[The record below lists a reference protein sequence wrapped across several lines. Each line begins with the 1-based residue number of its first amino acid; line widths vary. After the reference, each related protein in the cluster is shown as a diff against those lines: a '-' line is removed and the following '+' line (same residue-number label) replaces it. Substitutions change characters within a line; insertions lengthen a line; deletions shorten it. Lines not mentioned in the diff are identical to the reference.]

1 MGLRAEAPADF
12 ATQSNAAWHDTS
24 DSSTP
29 ADSRQPH
36 ASHTPRRNHSSSAQA
51 SHTPQASM
59 NRSPP
64 PLLPS
69 VLTTA
74 TPNGVNR

>member
-29 ADSRQPH
+29 ADSRQPD
-36 ASHTPRRNHSSSAQA
+36 ASQ
-51 SHTPQASM
+51 TPQASM
-59 NRSPP
+59 NSLPP